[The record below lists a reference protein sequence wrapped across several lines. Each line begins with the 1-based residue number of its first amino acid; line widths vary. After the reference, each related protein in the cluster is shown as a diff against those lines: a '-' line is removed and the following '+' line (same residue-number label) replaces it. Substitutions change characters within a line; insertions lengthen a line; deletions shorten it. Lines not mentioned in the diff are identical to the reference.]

1 MKTRLTLKPGQKGT
15 KSLVN
20 MYGEKLVCIR
30 YRYDTELKKRFKTV
44 ELIVE
49 EADWEPSSGIAG
61 DQDQISTNSIIFV
74 RVALDEVELREK
86 VKNSGAWW
94 NPKRKLWEM
103 RYGKAL
109 ELGVEERIQA
119 VKGI

>member
-1 MKTRLTLKPGQKGT
+1 MKTRLTLKPGRKGT

-20 MYGEKLVCIR
+20 MYGERLVCIR
-30 YRYDTELKKRFKTV
+30 YRYDPDLKKRFKTV
-44 ELIVE
+44 ELIVD
-49 EADWEPSSGIAG
+49 EADWEPSSGTA
-61 DQDQISTNSIIFV
+61 DEQVSTNSIVFV
-74 RVALDEVELREK
+74 RVAIDEVELREK
-86 VKNSGAWW
+86 VKNAGAWW

-119 VKGI
+119 VKCI